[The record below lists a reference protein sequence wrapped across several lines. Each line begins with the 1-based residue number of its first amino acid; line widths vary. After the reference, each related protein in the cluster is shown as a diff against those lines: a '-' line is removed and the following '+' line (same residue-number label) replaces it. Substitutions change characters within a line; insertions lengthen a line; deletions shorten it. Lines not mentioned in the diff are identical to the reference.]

1 MSNSNHSILI
11 RGSIAYEKYPTA
23 FVQETIPLIRK
34 WFGGQL
40 VVSTW
45 KGQEHH
51 LRGLEGMIDD
61 VVLSDDPGFGCI
73 QSYDR
78 QLISS
83 KAGVERCSG
92 DLIFVARA
100 DFMVKNDPFLLWNRV
115 PASRG
120 SHMAVFENRIIVGN
134 MMTIS
139 PNKAEPKISNFRP
152 SDWIQ
157 MGTKSD
163 LLKWSGVLEQSHQ
176 LYSAATGLTDLTTS
190 EYKSET
196 YGSEQLWLISLL
208 NKYVSKDITLSNY
221 WLCDPYDVWC
231 ALINNFAVFNTR
243 STIGAYNLNW
253 GFQPEFHPWYMTED
267 EYFQINQQIN
277 GRT

>member
-1 MSNSNHSILI
+1 MSNSKNTILI
-11 RGSIAYEKYPTA
+11 RGSLAYEKYPNS
-23 FVQETIPLIRK
+23 FVHDIIPTIRE
-34 WFGGQL
+34 WFTGQL

-45 KGQEHH
+45 KGQEQH

-78 QLISS
+78 QLISY
-83 KAGVERCSG
+83 KAGMERCSG
-92 DLIFVARA
+92 DLVFVARA
-100 DFMVKNDPFLLWNRV
+100 DFCLKKNPFHLWEKV
-115 PASRG
+115 PARRG
-120 SHMAVFENRIIVGN
+120 NDMKVFENRIVIGN

-163 LLKWSGVLEQSHQ
+163 LLKWSGVLQKSHE
-176 LYSAATGLTDLTTS
+176 LHSAATGLTDLSTT
-190 EYKSET
+190 EYKSEA

-208 NKYVSKDITLSNY
+208 NKYVSEDITLTNY
-221 WLCDPYDVWC
+221 WSCDPYLVWC

-253 GFQPEFHPWYMTED
+253 DFQPEFHPWYMTEQ
-267 EYFQINQQIN
+267 EYFQINEQLN
-277 GRT
+277 GSR